1 MYINP
6 HESRGRSSDCPPVY
20 CIELVDPH
28 PPKYLVHP
36 LLVLIVADIPYSVR
50 LLILVVT
57 YSALLLATL
66 VLLSL
71 LTFLIYRL
79 LEPPMV
85 PVPNP

>member
-1 MYINP
+1 MYIYL

-20 CIELVDPH
+20 CIELVDSH

-36 LLVLIVADIPYSVR
+36 SLVLIVADVSYNVR
-50 LLILVVT
+50 LLIIVVI

-79 LEPPMV
+79 LEPSTVTAQTP
-85 PVPNP
+85 